1 MMIRVSKKGDLAKN
15 IYKEILN
22 STQDKIIIDEY
33 CFSKIKKE
41 FSNMS
46 DLQITDE
53 LDEIVKR
60 VKSLITKRI
69 EYCKNKGIAPEYEFN
84 DYPPNVLLRYGFK
97 HKESVLISF
106 LRKKSNG
113 LYEAIDCM
121 SWKSFEYLSKY
132 LLQINGV
139 NPIELTKIN
148 QEGIDFCGLYDISK
162 GSYSIII
169 PNKFKIRIIG
179 QVKHYSKK
187 IKPKLIR
194 AFNTYCEDVKN
205 EEKEIIKDLPN
216 WFTNEKTPI
225 LGIFITTS
233 DYTSNATK
241 YAKKEWIIL
250 KNGEQVIDSLIRS
263 PFSNNWVKKKGRK
276 LTFDKISFL
285 NSFKNS

>member
-1 MMIRVSKKGDLAKN
+1 MTRISKKRDLAEK
-15 IYKEILN
+15 ISREILN
-22 STQDKIIIDEY
+22 STQDKIIIDDY
-33 CFSKIKKE
+33 CFSKIEKE

-53 LDEIVKR
+53 LDEIAKLVKFN
-60 VKSLITKRI
+60 INKRI
-69 EYCKNKGIAPEYEFN
+69 EYCKNKGIAPEYELN
-84 DYPPNVLLRYGFK
+84 DYPPNVLLRYSFK

-106 LRKKSNG
+106 LRKKNNG

-121 SWKSFEYLSKY
+121 SWKSFEYLSKH

-139 NPIELTKIN
+139 NPIKLTKVN

-187 IKPKLIR
+187 IPPKLIR

-205 EEKEIIKDLPN
+205 EKKEILKGLPN
-216 WFTNEKTPI
+216 WFINNKTPI

-233 DYTSNATK
+233 DYTGGAIN
-241 YAKKEWIIL
+241 YAKREWIIL
-250 KNGEQVIDSLIRS
+250 NNREQVVDYLIKS
-263 PFSNNWVKKKGRK
+263 PLINNWVKKKGRK